1 MGGFTMIG
9 VKYFKD
15 KRVQV
20 YAYLSD
26 GSQDNYIEKGLIPI
40 SEAEATEISNPPP
53 THDELVSR
61 ANAKKNV
68 LLDEANA
75 ITTDWCTELALG
87 IISDVDKAKLIAWI
101 EYIKAVKAV
110 DTTTAP
116 NIIWPAPHET

>member
-1 MGGFTMIG
+1 M
-9 VKYFKD
+9 KYFKD

-26 GSQDNYIEKGLIPI
+26 GSQDNYIKKGLIPI

-53 THDELVSR
+53 AHDELVHQ

-75 ITTDWCTELALG
+75 ITADWRTELALG

-116 NIIWPAPHET
+116 DIIWPAPHET